1 MAIGSIKALG
11 SINPGAAYGGGI
23 GQAGKVQKSFSDQ
36 LQQAVQEVDALQT
49 QRADMVDGMVSGQVT
64 EVHDVMVAAQES
76 QLAFELLLEVRNK
89 LLESYQEIMRMNV

>member
-11 SINPGAAYGGGI
+11 SINPGAAYGGTGPV
-23 GQAGKVQKSFSDQ
+23 GKVQKSFADQ
-36 LQQAVQEVDALQT
+36 LQQAVLEVNDLQT
-49 QRADMVDGMVSGQVT
+49 RREDMVDGMVSGQVT

-89 LLESYQEIMRMNV
+89 LLESYQEIMRMTV